1 MEEKTMEN
9 NKLDNHRRDKLDLKI
24 LDFIASITA
33 KLEEQQATI
42 ESLNSQL
49 STIYSLLTPETIAA
63 LNDFVTGGGVQL
75 TNDLTKIKTLLNT
88 SFTIPAAYSIN

>member
-9 NKLDNHRRDKLDLKI
+9 TLDDQRRNKLDLKI

-42 ESLNSQL
+42 ELLNSQL
-49 STIYSLLTPETIAA
+49 STINSLLTPETITA
-63 LNDFVTGGGVQL
+63 LNNFVSGGGPEL
-75 TNDLTKIKTLLNT
+75 ATSLTKIKTLLNT
-88 SFTIPAAYSIN
+88 SFAIPAAFSIN